1 MNLERV
7 SADEKVKLCRKYFYV
22 GFFALPVVWLVNA
35 VWFFR
40 DAFIKKDPPPM
51 LRRYVI
57 YSTIGSLVWIILMV
71 TWITCYQILRPD
83 WGAAGDYISFNVP
96 RGEL

>member
-1 MNLERV
+1 
-7 SADEKVKLCRKYFYV
+7 
-22 GFFALPVVWLVNA
+22 
-35 VWFFR
+35 
-40 DAFIKKDPPPM
+40 M